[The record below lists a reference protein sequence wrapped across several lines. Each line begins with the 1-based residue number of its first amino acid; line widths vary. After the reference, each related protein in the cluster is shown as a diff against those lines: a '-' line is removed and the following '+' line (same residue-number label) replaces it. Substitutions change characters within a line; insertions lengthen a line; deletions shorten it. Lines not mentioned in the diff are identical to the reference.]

1 MKKLTALLG
10 AAAIGVAALQPV
22 HAQAAQ
28 YVGSF
33 ELTLTIYVA
42 HPVASGQSVYC
53 LFTVTDKGDP
63 SGSNKAFGFGVATMN
78 AGGTSGTCTALIP
91 YEWNLTNPGANT
103 VLPSYMAVVAPKG
116 APPAAL
122 ALAGTGLRF
131 TDLPVISGVP
141 ATGSHTNLSATTRM

>member
-10 AAAIGVAALQPV
+10 AAAVGIAALQPAN
-22 HAQAAQ
+22 AQAAQ
-28 YVGSF
+28 YVGSY

-42 HPVASGQSVYC
+42 HPVATGQSVYC

-91 YEWNLTNPGANT
+91 YEWTLTNPGGNS
-103 VLPSYMAVVAPKG
+103 VLPSYMVVVAPKG

-122 ALAGTGLRF
+122 ALAGAGLRF
-131 TDLPVISGVP
+131 TDMSVIAGVP
-141 ATGSHTNLSATTRM
+141 ASGAHTNLSATTRM